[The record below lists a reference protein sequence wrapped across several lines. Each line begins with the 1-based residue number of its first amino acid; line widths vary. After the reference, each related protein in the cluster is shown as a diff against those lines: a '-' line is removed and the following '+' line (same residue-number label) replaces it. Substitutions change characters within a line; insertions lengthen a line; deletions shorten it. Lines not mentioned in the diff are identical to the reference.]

1 MNYLCLD
8 FEGVLIPE
16 IWQYVAEATDSK
28 DLMLTTQD
36 LKDYDELMQLRMNV
50 VNEKNIKLSDIQEI
64 VKTMEPFEG
73 AENFL
78 SWARANFQVSIVSD
92 TFYELAWPLVE
103 KLNFPNII
111 CHHLIVEKDKI
122 SGYELRQEN
131 NKQKVIEALKSLNF
145 KVFAAGDSYND
156 INMLSNADLGIFF
169 QAPEHIK
176 AEFPNLRTADTHE
189 ELKKILKRENRIEL
203 YNDCL
208 KFLKTR
214 VDLDLAL
221 FKDDIWSH

>member
-16 IWQYVAEATDSK
+16 IWQYVAKATDSK

-131 NKQKVIEALKSLNF
+131 NKQKVVEALKSLNF

-189 ELKKILKRENRIEL
+189 ELKKILQENI
-203 YNDCL
+203 
-208 KFLKTR
+208 
-214 VDLDLAL
+214 
-221 FKDDIWSH
+221 

>member
-131 NKQKVIEALKSLNF
+131 NKQKVVEAFKSLNF

-176 AEFPNLRTADTHE
+176 AEFPNLQTADTHE
-189 ELKKILKRENRIEL
+189 ELKKILQENI
-203 YNDCL
+203 
-208 KFLKTR
+208 
-214 VDLDLAL
+214 
-221 FKDDIWSH
+221 

>member
-131 NKQKVIEALKSLNF
+131 NKQKVVEALKSLNF

-176 AEFPNLRTADTHE
+176 AEFPNLRTLSLIH
-189 ELKKILKRENRIEL
+189 I
-203 YNDCL
+203 
-208 KFLKTR
+208 
-214 VDLDLAL
+214 
-221 FKDDIWSH
+221 

>member
-50 VNEKNIKLSDIQEI
+50 VNKKNIKLSDIQEI

-73 AENFL
+73 AEIFL

-189 ELKKILKRENRIEL
+189 ELKKILQENI
-203 YNDCL
+203 
-208 KFLKTR
+208 
-214 VDLDLAL
+214 
-221 FKDDIWSH
+221 